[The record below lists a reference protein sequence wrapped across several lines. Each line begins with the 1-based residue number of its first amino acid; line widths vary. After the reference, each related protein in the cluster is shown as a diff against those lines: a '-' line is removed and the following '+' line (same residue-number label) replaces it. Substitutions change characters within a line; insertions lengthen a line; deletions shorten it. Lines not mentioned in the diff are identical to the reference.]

1 MSPFT
6 ESAKSFLLRGKD
18 KDTEINQN
26 DFGYAVDLYQQQLEK
41 LKSLRENI
49 DWEMEESRR
58 EFLHQVYPVICSW
71 KGQFPDLRNIFWPEE
86 IDFLLRDSINQS
98 ESDGRIAGKEFIN
111 FVVLTGYKDEPEDNE
126 VGHPRMTPLHHAA
139 RRYFCNREP
148 INSDLFKIYSSYHV
162 SYTDKLGFTHFHAAC
177 MSGYKNV
184 VEEFITLGHNLNCFE
199 HVRGN
204 SPLHLALM
212 FEHYNLVDLL
222 LRSGANPNLPNKEG
236 STPLHFIALRKI
248 DDDLA
253 KKFFETCDDI
263 EQSVQVD
270 ARDVFGD
277 TPLHL
282 ALIAGLKNLTKLLL
296 ERDAN
301 PNIANV
307 GGLTPLHV
315 ICQRDNDDDEL
326 AQIFFQINEMKSQFV
341 HLNALDKVGNTPLHL
356 AIRFGNLKLFELLLR
371 RYADPNIANK
381 EGCTL
386 LHIIC
391 EEEVDDNSFEL
402 LFKISDDI
410 RQKLHIDAQ
419 NNAGNTPLHLAVKN
433 KNYITVEFLLRRDA
447 NPNLAN
453 AEGLTPM
460 HIICETDC
468 DHELAEM
475 IFEISN
481 NKYQPVHVNDQDLN
495 GNTPL
500 HVAAYFRQPLVTEIL
515 LRKGANPNMVN
526 YDECTPLHLICKNQN
541 IDVDLVKTFIEISK
555 EIQQTVQLDIGDKI
569 GDTPLHLAVKYK
581 NLEVV
586 ELLLRNGANPNLI
599 NEGGLTPLHI
609 ICKIENCK
617 DLIEKFFEINNDI
630 QQTVQVDMRD
640 NWGNSPLH
648 LALRRENRMAA
659 EVLLRRGAD
668 PNSINKDGLTPL
680 HVISMRRRD
689 NDLPNMLIELSNA
702 VDLTLQ
708 LDIQDK
714 SGNTPLH
721 LALDHGLEKVAELL
735 LINGAD
741 ANLPNAEGFTALHII
756 CQKFCDDDLVE
767 LFFKISKESN
777 QPLQINARDKL
788 GRTPLHLALQY
799 GLIDT
804 AELLLRNGANP
815 NLADLEG
822 STSLHVICQRE
833 EDDND
838 DELTNIF
845 FAIIDDIGQSVQV
858 DAKDKLGRTPLQ
870 LAVSNLKLDV
880 VEILVDQGADLSNFI
895 FPTASRIDKRLQPE
909 PNLSL
914 YNFKLEVAMDALSI
928 IKLLMSRGY
937 ELNRTNAI
945 RIMTFFTQY
954 ELFEMLADPEESW
967 YDQEE
972 VADIAKEMIIK
983 DEYSDMSLYDLIQ
996 AMPKTAPKKSFITH
1010 SNNFDFVPVGNYDF
1024 LSERTND
1031 EPSVV
1036 NLRESND
1043 MKIMSK

>member
-1 MSPFT
+1 MAPNP
-6 ESAKSFLLRGKD
+6 KSLHRE
-18 KDTEINQN
+18 EININ
-26 DFGYAVDLYQQQLEK
+26 GFENEADLHQKQLKK
-41 LKSLRENI
+41 LMSLRENI
-49 DWEMEESRR
+49 DWEIEESRC
-58 EFLHQVYPVICSW
+58 EFLHQVYPVIGSW
-71 KGQFPDLRNIFWPEE
+71 KGQFPDLRYIFAPEE
-86 IDFLLRDSINQS
+86 IEVLLQDSINLS
-98 ESDGRIAGKEFIN
+98 EGDDHLEGKRFIR
-111 FVVLTGYKDEPEDNE
+111 FVILSGYKDEPEINE
-126 VGHPRMTPLHHAA
+126 DGKPLLSRTTAVHRAA
-139 RRYFCNREP
+139 RIDNWDFKDIIP
-148 INSDLFKIYSSYHV
+148 KLFKVYDKYDLNYIDEFGCTHLHV
-162 SYTDKLGFTHFHAAC
+162 ACEFNCVDVVKKLIGF
-177 MSGYKNV
+177 
-184 VEEFITLGHNLNCFE
+184 GHDPNCFE
-199 HVRGN
+199 HVKGN
-204 SPLHLALM
+204 SPLHLALSYG
-212 FEHYNLVDLL
+212 HKNLVDLL
-222 LRSGANPNLPNKEG
+222 LRSGANPNSPNKEG
-236 STPLHFIALRKI
+236 STPLHFIAWRKV

-301 PNIANV
+301 PNIANE

-341 HLNALDKVGNTPLHL
+341 HLNALDKVGNTPLHFAL
-356 AIRFGNLKLFELLLR
+356 YYGLKSTVELLLSR
-371 RYADPNIANK
+371 DVELSMVNDI
-381 EGCTL
+381 GLTL

-391 EEEVDDNSFEL
+391 QKENDDDL
-402 LFKISDDI
+402 IKKLFKVSDENQQELQI
-410 RQKLHIDAQ
+410 NAQ
-419 NNAGNTPLHLAVKN
+419 DKWGNTPLLMAVQN
-433 KNYITVEFLLRRDA
+433 ENHAAVEFLLRRGA

-453 AEGLTPM
+453 AEGLTPL
-460 HIICETDC
+460 HVICEDNSC
-468 DHELAEM
+468 HALAEM
-475 IFEISN
+475 IFEISDI
-481 NKYQPVHVNDQDLN
+481 KYHPIHVDAQNLN

-526 YDECTPLHLICKNQN
+526 YDECTPLHFICNN
-541 IDVDLVKTFIEISK
+541 EVIDVDLLKTFIEINN
-555 EIQQTVQLDIGDKI
+555 EIQQTVQLNIGDKI
-569 GDTPLHLAVKYK
+569 GDTPLHLAVKHE

-586 ELLLRNGANPNLI
+586 ELLLRNGADPDFA
-599 NEGGLTPLHI
+599 NEDGLTPLHI
-609 ICKIENCK
+609 ICQRKYDDNLAEMFLKINES
-617 DLIEKFFEINNDI
+617 IS
-630 QQTVQVDMRD
+630 QTTLVDARD
-640 NWGNSPLH
+640 SGGNSPLH

-741 ANLPNAEGFTALHII
+741 VNLPNAEGFTALHII
-756 CQKFCDDDLVE
+756 CQKFFDDDLAE
-767 LFFKISKESN
+767 LFFKISKERN
-777 QPLQINARDKL
+777 QPLQIDARDKL

-822 STSLHVICQRE
+822 LTSLHVICQRE

-838 DELTNIF
+838 DELAKIF

-880 VEILVDQGADLSNFI
+880 VEILLDQGADLSNFI
-895 FPTASRIDKRLQPE
+895 FPTADRIDKRLQPE
-909 PNLSL
+909 PNQNL
-914 YNFKLEVAMDALSI
+914 YDFKLEVVIDVLSI

-945 RIMTFFTQY
+945 RIMTFFTEY
-954 ELFEMLADPEESW
+954 ELFEMSAEPEESW

-972 VADIAKEMIIK
+972 FADIAKEMTIK
-983 DEYSDMSLYDLIQ
+983 DEYSGLSLYDLIQ
-996 AMPKTAPKKSFITH
+996 EIPKTAPKKNFITQ
-1010 SNNFDFVPVGNYDF
+1010 SDDYDFVPVSGFSSPDSFGARSDWTPHHSPDRINAHNSYC
-1024 LSERTND
+1024 E
-1031 EPSVV
+1031 
-1036 NLRESND
+1036 
-1043 MKIMSK
+1043 

>member
-1 MSPFT
+1 MIFNR
-6 ESAKSFLLRGKD
+6 KSGNVLSEKWRVLAMRRDRDRARVAGLNLELFISRLKLRTTTTTTTTTK
-18 KDTEINQN
+18 
-26 DFGYAVDLYQQQLEK
+26 
-41 LKSLRENI
+41 
-49 DWEMEESRR
+49 
-58 EFLHQVYPVICSW
+58 
-71 KGQFPDLRNIFWPEE
+71 
-86 IDFLLRDSINQS
+86 
-98 ESDGRIAGKEFIN
+98 
-111 FVVLTGYKDEPEDNE
+111 
-126 VGHPRMTPLHHAA
+126 
-139 RRYFCNREP
+139 
-148 INSDLFKIYSSYHV
+148 
-162 SYTDKLGFTHFHAAC
+162 AC
-177 MSGYKNV
+177 
-184 VEEFITLGHNLNCFE
+184 TC
-199 HVRGN
+199 
-204 SPLHLALM
+204 LAL
-212 FEHYNLVDLL
+212 HK
-222 LRSGANPNLPNKEG
+222 LRCAAEAVRIQFVELIK
-236 STPLHFIALRKI
+236 STSQNIIVITSSDDTRKI
-248 DDDLA
+248 
-253 KKFFETCDDI
+253 
-263 EQSVQVD
+263 
-270 ARDVFGD
+270 
-277 TPLHL
+277 
-282 ALIAGLKNLTKLLL
+282 
-296 ERDAN
+296 
-301 PNIANV
+301 
-307 GGLTPLHV
+307 
-315 ICQRDNDDDEL
+315 
-326 AQIFFQINEMKSQFV
+326 
-341 HLNALDKVGNTPLHL
+341 
-356 AIRFGNLKLFELLLR
+356 
-371 RYADPNIANK
+371 
-381 EGCTL
+381 
-386 LHIIC
+386 
-391 EEEVDDNSFEL
+391 
-402 LFKISDDI
+402 
-410 RQKLHIDAQ
+410 
-419 NNAGNTPLHLAVKN
+419 
-433 KNYITVEFLLRRDA
+433 EFLLRRDA

-870 LAVSNLKLDV
+870 LAVSNLKLDH
-880 VEILVDQGADLSNFI
+880 
-895 FPTASRIDKRLQPE
+895 KRLNMIETHQMAKVSL
-909 PNLSL
+909 LS
-914 YNFKLEVAMDALSI
+914 F
-928 IKLLMSRGY
+928 
-937 ELNRTNAI
+937 
-945 RIMTFFTQY
+945 
-954 ELFEMLADPEESW
+954 
-967 YDQEE
+967 QE
-972 VADIAKEMIIK
+972 
-983 DEYSDMSLYDLIQ
+983 
-996 AMPKTAPKKSFITH
+996 
-1010 SNNFDFVPVGNYDF
+1010 
-1024 LSERTND
+1024 
-1031 EPSVV
+1031 
-1036 NLRESND
+1036 
-1043 MKIMSK
+1043 